1 MFPNRNTKR
10 IGKLIYALT
19 LILLSAIF
27 SVIAVFGLFIYARE
41 IYLSVGSNDKS
52 LLYWYLPFLFAGIIF
67 AVLAV
72 GTGLLAYKKMKN
84 RS

>member
-1 MFPNRNTKR
+1 M
-10 IGKLIYALT
+10 
-19 LILLSAIF
+19 LILLCAVF
-27 SVIAVFGLFIYARE
+27 SVIAVFGIFVYVRE

-72 GTGLLAYKKMKN
+72 VTGSLAYKKIKN
-84 RS
+84 RP